1 MGNEVSS
8 MATLLS
14 DNMTPVL
21 SWITTSLTTLVT
33 WIVST
38 NLVMAVAAIFFVG
51 AVVGMFMR
59 IYHSIL

>member
-1 MGNEVSS
+1 MNNEVN
-8 MATLLS
+8 TLADLLTN
-14 DNMTPVL
+14 NMTPVL
-21 SWITTSLTTLVT
+21 TWITTSLTTLVT

>member
-1 MGNEVSS
+1 MGEETNTL
-8 MATLLS
+8 ADLLS
-14 DNMTPVL
+14 TNMTPVL
-21 SWITTSLTTLVT
+21 TWIISSLTSLVT
-33 WIVST
+33 WITST

>member
-1 MGNEVSS
+1 MGEETNTLAE
-8 MATLLS
+8 LLS
-14 DNMTPVL
+14 TNMTPVL
-21 SWITTSLTTLVT
+21 TWIITSLTSLVT
-33 WIVST
+33 WITST